1 MMAAMHRLAWLA
13 VVLACAFTVP
23 RAATAAETDTV
34 VLLNGN
40 RLVGEV
46 KGLRQGSLEFKTDTM
61 STVYIKWTRVA
72 ELAAPGLFEV
82 EVSSGEKYLGTLQSG
97 MPGQLGVAESDGRVV
112 ALPLESVVKIRPL
125 TQRFWARLDGSIS
138 FGASYAQSS
147 GVGQGTLNANVGSK
161 RRKDEWSL
169 SLSQTITINSDNSNS
184 SRTASSFTYNYFLPR
199 RWFLAFT
206 AQFERNPDLGFNG
219 RYTGGSSV
227 GRNLIQTNR
236 SIFAIQGGAIV
247 NRENPVEGDV
257 TSNIEAAAGLSYSRF
272 SYEGPKTNAKLSCS
286 VYPSLTVAHRVRLES
301 NASFSREMFKDF
313 TVGMT
318 AYDSYDSRPPTEGVA
333 KNDVGFSVNL
343 GWSF

>member
-61 STVYIKWTRVA
+61 STVYIKWARVA
-72 ELAAPGLFEV
+72 ELTAPRLFEV
-82 EVSSGEKYLGTLQSG
+82 EVSSGEKFLGTLQSG
-97 MPGQLGVAESDGRVV
+97 KPGHLGVAASDGRVT

-125 TQRFWARLDGSIS
+125 SQNFWARLDGSIS
-138 FGASYAQSS
+138 FGASYTQSS
-147 GVGQGTLNANVGSK
+147 GVGQGTLNFNVGSTRK
-161 RRKDEWSL
+161 RDEWL
-169 SLSQTITINSDNSNS
+169 ISLSQTVTIDSDGRDT
-184 SRTASSFTYNYFLPR
+184 SRTALSTTYNYFLPR
-199 RWFLAFT
+199 RWFLAFSGT
-206 AQFERNPDLGFNG
+206 FDRNPDLGFNG
-219 RYTGGSSV
+219 RYSGGTGV

-236 SIFAIQGGAIV
+236 STFAIQGGAIL
-247 NRENPVEGDV
+247 NRETPVSGDV
-257 TSNIEAAAGLSYSRF
+257 TSNVDAAAGLSYSRF
-272 SYEGPKTNAKLSCS
+272 IYDHPKTNVNLSCS
-286 VYPSLTVAHRVRLES
+286 VYPSLTVARRVRMDA
-301 NASFSREMFKDF
+301 NFSFSREIFRDF
-313 TVGMT
+313 TVGLT

-333 KNDVGFSVNL
+333 KNDAGFSLNL